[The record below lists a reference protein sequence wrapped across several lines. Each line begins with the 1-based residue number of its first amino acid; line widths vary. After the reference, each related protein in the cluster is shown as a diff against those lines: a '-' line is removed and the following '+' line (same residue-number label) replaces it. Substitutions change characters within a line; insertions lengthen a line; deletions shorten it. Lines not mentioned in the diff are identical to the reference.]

1 MLIFI
6 QNKLK
11 HLQVKLFQFIIYKTF
26 FNLITKIWLIYI
38 IYQSFLF
45 GGMRIRKVINY
56 FVISIVVFIL
66 SSNICLNLTTII
78 ANNIVLNWNFCIIKT
93 LIMTLKDI
101 RQIFGTTLLSMIIM
115 LFILKHDKDIK
126 FKLKNIKK
134 VPSEDGSFEYGSS
147 RWATKKE
154 IRKKYKTWTIKSKL
168 KYGGIPVTYL
178 NNKFYYSDNFDHT
191 LIIGSTGSGK
201 TISCILP
208 LIFNLGCAGESM
220 VINDT
225 KGELFSYTANFL
237 KDKGYDIKIINLR
250 DALASDGWNPLHLPY
265 KYYQNNNKDEAGDM
279 IENFSKSLCKNLSSK
294 DMYWEKSAT
303 AVLSALCYALIED
316 APNESQV
323 NLYSIYNLLVEHG
336 SKTIDRF
343 NSLDLY
349 FQQKPFGSLSK
360 MSYATGSFAKGE
372 TRATLFSVLA
382 TVIKM
387 FSDTGIANLTSRT
400 DFELDEIGINKTAV
414 FLIIPDEKESRHE
427 LASLFIDQCYQA
439 LVNTAQSM
447 KNGKVPIRVNFI
459 LDEFANMPPIS
470 SISNKITV
478 SRSRNIRFYL
488 VLQDFDQ
495 LKETYKDSAGTIKSN
510 CTNWIYLLTSNNET
524 AKEISSRIGKYTIST
539 SRTSTSSR
547 IDQKDFNISSDKSLL
562 GRELIMPEEL
572 MRLKI
577 GEGIFITTREYPIK
591 AKLLPI
597 SEYGIKIKM
606 SNVPIEQKNF
616 KIDCFN
622 LDEFR
627 KNKLKNDDNDSKID
641 LV

>member
-1 MLIFI
+1 M
-6 QNKLK
+6 
-11 HLQVKLFQFIIYKTF
+11 
-26 FNLITKIWLIYI
+26 
-38 IYQSFLF
+38 F
-45 GGMRIRKVINY
+45 G
-56 FVISIVVFIL
+56 SIL
-66 SSNICLNLTTII
+66 LMS
-78 ANNIVLNWNFCIIKT
+78 
-93 LIMTLKDI
+93 IM
-101 RQIFGTTLLSMIIM
+101 M
-115 LFILKHDKDIK
+115 LFILKYDKE
-126 FKLKNIKK
+126 FKLKFRRFKK
-134 VPSEDGSFEYGSS
+134 MPEEDGSFEYGSS

-154 IRKKYKTWTIKSKL
+154 IKKNYKTWTIDSKL
-168 KYGGIPVTYL
+168 KSGGIPVTYMDG
-178 NNKFYYSDNFDHT
+178 KYYYSDKFDHT

-208 LIFNLGCAGESM
+208 LIFNLANAGESM

-225 KGELFSYTANFL
+225 KGELYSYTADYL
-237 KDKGYDIKIINLR
+237 KKHGYQIRIINLR

-265 KYYQNNNKDEAGDM
+265 KYYKKNNIDEAGDM

-294 DMYWEKSAT
+294 DMYWEKSAN
-303 AVLSALCYALIED
+303 AVLNALCYALIED
-316 APNESQV
+316 APSESQV

-336 SKTIDRF
+336 TKTIDRF

-400 DFELDEIGINKTAV
+400 DFELDDIGKKKTAV

-439 LVNTAQSM
+439 LVNTAQNM
-447 KNGKVPIRVNFI
+447 KDGKMPVRVNFI

-488 VLQDFDQ
+488 VIQDFDQ
-495 LKETYKDSAGTIKSN
+495 IKETYKDSAGTIKSN
-510 CTNWIYLLTSNNET
+510 CTNWIYLLTSDNET
-524 AKEISSRIGKYTIST
+524 AKEISNRLGKYTIS
-539 SRTSTSSR
+539 SNRISTSTR
-547 IDQKDFNISSDKSLL
+547 LEQLDYNISNDKSLI
-562 GRELIMPEEL
+562 GRELLMPDEL
-572 MRLKI
+572 MRFKL
-577 GEGIFITTREYPIK
+577 GEGLFMATRQYPIK
-591 AKLLPI
+591 SNFIPI
-597 SEYGIKIKM
+597 SNYGFKIKM
-606 SNVPIEQKNF
+606 SVIPKKQKDF

-627 KNKLKNDDNDSKID
+627 KKKIQDEEDKKVD

>member
-1 MLIFI
+1 M
-6 QNKLK
+6 
-11 HLQVKLFQFIIYKTF
+11 
-26 FNLITKIWLIYI
+26 
-38 IYQSFLF
+38 F
-45 GGMRIRKVINY
+45 G
-56 FVISIVVFIL
+56 SIL
-66 SSNICLNLTTII
+66 LMS
-78 ANNIVLNWNFCIIKT
+78 
-93 LIMTLKDI
+93 IM
-101 RQIFGTTLLSMIIM
+101 M
-115 LFILKHDKDIK
+115 LFILKYDKE
-126 FKLKNIKK
+126 FKLKFRRFKK
-134 VPSEDGSFEYGSS
+134 MPEEDGSFEYGSS

-154 IRKKYKTWTIKSKL
+154 IKKNYKTWTIDSKL
-168 KYGGIPVTYL
+168 KSGGIPVTYMDG
-178 NNKFYYSDNFDHT
+178 KYYYSDKFDHT

-208 LIFNLGCAGESM
+208 LIFNLANAGESM

-225 KGELFSYTANFL
+225 KGELYSYTADYL
-237 KDKGYDIKIINLR
+237 KKHGYQIRIINLR

-265 KYYQNNNKDEAGDM
+265 KYYKKNNIDEAGDM

-294 DMYWEKSAT
+294 DMYWEKSAN
-303 AVLSALCYALIED
+303 AVLNALCYALIED
-316 APNESQV
+316 APSESQV

-336 SKTIDRF
+336 TKTIDRF

-400 DFELDEIGINKTAV
+400 DFELDDIGKKKTAV

-439 LVNTAQSM
+439 LVNTAQNM
-447 KNGKVPIRVNFI
+447 KDGKMPVRVNFI

-488 VLQDFDQ
+488 VIQDFDQ
-495 LKETYKDSAGTIKSN
+495 IKETYKDSAGTIKSN
-510 CTNWIYLLTSNNET
+510 CTNWIYLLTCDNET
-524 AKEISSRIGKYTIST
+524 AKEISNRLGKYTIS
-539 SRTSTSSR
+539 SNRISTSTR
-547 IDQKDFNISSDKSLL
+547 LEQLDYNISNDKSLI
-562 GRELIMPEEL
+562 GRELLMPDEL
-572 MRLKI
+572 MRFKL
-577 GEGIFITTREYPIK
+577 GEGLFMATRQYPIK
-591 AKLLPI
+591 SNFIPI
-597 SEYGIKIKM
+597 SNYGFKIKM
-606 SNVPIEQKNF
+606 SVIPKKQKDF

-627 KNKLKNDDNDSKID
+627 KKKIQDEEDKKVD

>member
-1 MLIFI
+1 
-6 QNKLK
+6 
-11 HLQVKLFQFIIYKTF
+11 
-26 FNLITKIWLIYI
+26 
-38 IYQSFLF
+38 
-45 GGMRIRKVINY
+45 
-56 FVISIVVFIL
+56 
-66 SSNICLNLTTII
+66 
-78 ANNIVLNWNFCIIKT
+78 
-93 LIMTLKDI
+93 
-101 RQIFGTTLLSMIIM
+101 M
-115 LFILKHDKDIK
+115 LFILKYDKE
-126 FKLKNIKK
+126 FKLKFRRFKK
-134 VPSEDGSFEYGSS
+134 MPEEDGSFEYGSS

-154 IRKKYKTWTIKSKL
+154 IKKNYKTWTIDSKL
-168 KYGGIPVTYL
+168 KSGGIPVTYMDG
-178 NNKFYYSDNFDHT
+178 KYYYSDKFDHT

-208 LIFNLGCAGESM
+208 LIFNLANAGESM

-225 KGELFSYTANFL
+225 KGELYSYTADYL
-237 KDKGYDIKIINLR
+237 KKHGYQIRIINLR

-265 KYYQNNNKDEAGDM
+265 KYYKKNNIDEAGDM

-294 DMYWEKSAT
+294 DMYWEKSAN
-303 AVLSALCYALIED
+303 AVLNALCYALIED
-316 APNESQV
+316 APSESQV

-336 SKTIDRF
+336 TKTIDRF

-400 DFELDEIGINKTAV
+400 DFELDDIGKKKTAV

-439 LVNTAQSM
+439 LVNTAQNM
-447 KNGKVPIRVNFI
+447 KDGKMPVRVNFI

-488 VLQDFDQ
+488 VIQDFDQ
-495 LKETYKDSAGTIKSN
+495 IKETYKDSAGTIKSN
-510 CTNWIYLLTSNNET
+510 CTNWIYLLTSDNET
-524 AKEISSRIGKYTIST
+524 AKEISNRLGKYTIS
-539 SRTSTSSR
+539 SNRISTSTR
-547 IDQKDFNISSDKSLL
+547 LEQLDYNISNDKSLI
-562 GRELIMPEEL
+562 GRELLMPDEL
-572 MRLKI
+572 MRFKL
-577 GEGIFITTREYPIK
+577 GEGLFMATRQYPIK
-591 AKLLPI
+591 SSFIPI
-597 SEYGIKIKM
+597 SSYGFKIKM
-606 SNVPIEQKNF
+606 SVVPKKQKDF
-616 KIDCFN
+616 TIDCFN

-627 KNKLKNDDNDSKID
+627 KKKVQDEEDKKVD